1 MILTLNDYSKIIDS
15 EELEDVVGD
24 LNLEGWALLQDLE
37 GDAIDEM
44 KAYLAVRYDAEKCL
58 DELENTSIGVLKR
71 KLVDMILYDAFALI
85 VPNNIPDLRTTRRDQ
100 AIEYLEKIAD
110 GFINPAF
117 PTNEED
123 PTTPLRFGSELPK
136 SQNYF

>member
-1 MILTLNDYSKIIDS
+1 MILTLGDYSKIIDS

-24 LNLEGWALLQDLE
+24 LSMAGWELLQDLE

-44 KAYLAVRYDAEKCL
+44 KGYLAVRYDAEKSL
-58 DELENTSIGVLKR
+58 DDAENASIGVLKR

-85 VPNNIPDLRTTRRDQ
+85 VPNNIPELRTTRRDN

-117 PTNEED
+117 PILED
-123 PTTPLRFGSELPK
+123 EATTPLRFGSELPK
-136 SQNYF
+136 SDNYF